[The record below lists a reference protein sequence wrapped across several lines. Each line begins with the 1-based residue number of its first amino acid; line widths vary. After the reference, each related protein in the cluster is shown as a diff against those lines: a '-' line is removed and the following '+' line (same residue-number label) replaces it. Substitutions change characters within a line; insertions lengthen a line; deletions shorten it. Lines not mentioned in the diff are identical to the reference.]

1 MTTSPPFVSAVMAAY
16 NYERYV
22 AEALDS
28 ALGQDYPEDR
38 LELIVVDDGSTD
50 RTPEIAQ
57 RYAREHPGRIRYIR
71 QDNAGLIGATI
82 RGLREARGD
91 MFTLLDADDVWLT
104 SRTRLLV
111 AALERN
117 PDAGLVYGDMEVID
131 ADGHLIAPSWL
142 EEASQVPFR
151 GRTVAQLLR
160 SNFVIAP
167 SFMVRATLRDRFAS
181 IPREFAVQDW
191 YIAARVAEVAEVDF
205 VPAPVARYRRHGANM
220 INGRHGP
227 AEIAKIWRREF
238 ATRRW
243 LLANVRSPDLTV
255 EDLVD
260 ANAFFRQ
267 TWQFV
272 ARVENR
278 APECVLEV
286 TDADRAAASNRV
298 HVGRTALAA
307 AQFVEA
313 ASEFVSALAANPL
326 NRDALDGLDH
336 ARRRLVVPLS
346 RRARAPSEFDY
357 HLKPGYTSRS
367 APDYFVDLAEER
379 EDIVRQPDGYA
390 RAADIAARLGATRII
405 DLGTGA
411 GRKLVTLAPRFDV
424 LGLDYG
430 PNVELARRKFPA
442 MSWREHDL
450 DDGAALPLG
459 AEQLEG
465 SVVICANVLEHLLH
479 PERLLENLR
488 GLLPSIEALVIS
500 TPDRDL
506 TSGADDFGPP
516 ADRSRVREWTVHEFA
531 ALLEQ
536 FGFDHGELAVAGSQI
551 LATLYPDAGRAEL
564 PAAA

>member
-1 MTTSPPFVSAVMAAY
+1 MTTSLPFVSAVMAAY
-16 NYERYV
+16 NYERYIAV
-22 AEALDS
+22 ALDS
-28 ALGQDYPEDR
+28 ALAQDYPEDR
-38 LELIVVDDGSTD
+38 LELIVIDDGSTD
-50 RTPEIAQ
+50 GTPEIAQ

-71 QDNAGLIGATI
+71 QDNAGLIGATM
-82 RGLREARGD
+82 RGLCEAQGD
-91 MFTLLDADDVWLT
+91 MLTLLDADDVWLT

-111 AALERN
+111 AALARN

-167 SFMVRATLRDRFAS
+167 SFMVRATLRDRFTA

-227 AEIAKIWRREF
+227 DEIAKLWRREF

-243 LLANVRSPDLTV
+243 LLANLRSPDLTV

-260 ANAFFRQ
+260 AHAFFRQ

-272 ARVENR
+272 ARVENQ
-278 APECVLEV
+278 APERLFEV
-286 TDADRAAASNRV
+286 SDPDRVTASNRV
-298 HVGRTALAA
+298 DVGRSALAA

-313 ASEFVSALAANPL
+313 ASEFVSALAADPL

-336 ARRRLVVPLS
+336 ARRRLVVPLP
-346 RRARAPSEFDY
+346 RRAGGPAESNY

-367 APDYFVDLAEER
+367 APDYFVDLGGER
-379 EDIVRQPDGYA
+379 DGVVRQPDVYT
-390 RAADIAARLGATRII
+390 RAADVAGRLGATRII
-405 DLGTGA
+405 DLGTGE
-411 GRKLVTLAPRFDV
+411 GRKLVTLAQHFDV

-430 PNVELARRKFPA
+430 PNVELARRRFPA

-450 DDGAALPLG
+450 DDTTGLPLT
-459 AEQLEG
+459 AEQLER

-479 PERLLENLR
+479 PERLLEDLR
-488 GLLPSIEALVIS
+488 GVLPSIEALVIS

-506 TSGADDFGPP
+506 TSGRDDFGPP
-516 ADRSRVREWTVHEFA
+516 SDRTRVREWNVQEFA
-531 ALLEQ
+531 ALLEAW
-536 FGFDHGELAVAGSQI
+536 GFEHGELAVAGSHI